1 MNQLSEEPFWYETF
15 QAQVANLPA
24 GAHLCQIYRT
34 ADEQLDCALT
44 FCSGG
49 IRRNQQCLYIASP
62 QRGRELLRSMQASG
76 QVVNTI
82 RGRFEL
88 VDVGNAGAVEALIRD
103 TAAREGRLDVLVS
116 NAFTTVVGP
125 LDSLDVEA

>member
-1 MNQLSEEPFWYETF
+1 MNQLREEPFWYETF

-34 ADEQLDCALT
+34 ADEQLECALT

-88 VDVGNAGAVEALIRD
+88 VVKTTREVYARDGHFSPEAM
-103 TAAREGRLDVLVS
+103 LDYLQ
-116 NAFTTVVGP
+116 
-125 LDSLDVEA
+125 